1 MFGAFEYLM
10 GWLIVVCGKLY
21 AYLCPP
27 PKDAVENED
36 RLGKE

>member
-1 MFGAFEYLM
+1 MFGVFEYLM

-27 PKDAVENED
+27 PKGEPSKGD
-36 RLGKE
+36 RDK